1 VSAQPSRHLALVEL
15 NDGGEIVGRVESDA
29 LQRLEQDLEKA
40 KLDLKMAQRDVKAK
54 NRRIAELE
62 RQKARERLEHPR
74 YSDAVRVAKYWWL
87 KCRAG
92 NTRINYKTPD
102 RLDAVLA
109 LMEIE
114 EIVVDADTKKRRRE
128 PHYAMEHFKAAIDG
142 AAFDHFV
149 KARKNGSEQ
158 HYDDL
163 ELICRTAA
171 KFDEFVARCPYE
183 LVPLAPTREKAHT
196 PDRVPSSEAHPVSV
210 CSSEVHHGSRA
221 LAAIGRRFDD
231 PPQAGWVHVRGGVA
245 GHVEASS
252 A

>member
-1 VSAQPSRHLALVEL
+1 MSAQPVGHLRLVRT
-15 NDGGEIVGRVESDA
+15 DDDGEIIGLVDSDA
-29 LQRLEQDLEKA
+29 LTTLEAELEKA

-62 RQKARERLEHPR
+62 RHKARERLEHPR
-74 YSDAVRVAKYWWL
+74 YSDAVRVAKYWWR

-92 NTRINYKTPD
+92 NARINYKSPD

-114 EIVVDADTKKRRRE
+114 EIIVDADTKKRRRE
-128 PHYAMEHFKAAIDG
+128 PHYAMVDFKAAIDG
-142 AAFDHFV
+142 AAFDHFC

-171 KFDEFVARCPYE
+171 KFDEFVARAPYD
-183 LVPLAPTREKAHT
+183 VALARTREEAHT
-196 PDRVPSSEAHPVSV
+196 PVQGSKHEAFPAST
-210 CSSEVHHGSRA
+210 SSEVRHAHGVV
-221 LAAIGRRFDD
+221 G
-231 PPQAGWVHVRGGVA
+231 VRGGRHAEA
-245 GHVEASS
+245 GAAGWLRLRVRVDPGFEAPS